1 MILIVDDDAIY
12 LNLVRRAA
20 QMENLQAQVLTIDQ
34 AEKFRPTV
42 LEYTQQI
49 QAIVLDINL
58 GAQEDGIDL
67 ATWLLHQDHLKPHIW
82 LQSFEPSGPDQNR
95 ARQLGL
101 EVNQKVSSFASLR
114 QKLRE
119 LLKL

>member
-42 LEYTQQI
+42 LEYAQQL
-49 QAIVLDINL
+49 QAIVLDIVLRGEDAWRWLTELNVYTKRRRTKGRDLMGACGQL
-58 GAQEDGIDL
+58 GAEEI
-67 ATWLLHQDHLKPHIW
+67 
-82 LQSFEPSGPDQNR
+82 R
-95 ARQLGL
+95 AR
-101 EVNQKVSSFASLR
+101 
-114 QKLRE
+114 KLVQVAI
-119 LLKL
+119 K